1 MGIQL
6 TARRQSIMALQA
18 LLVTAL
24 ASSCIA
30 APTAPVYA
38 PAPAYAPV
46 EPTYPDEAPVYQYTY
61 AVKDDYSF
69 SNFNAHEERDGYNTA
84 GAYQVALPDGRTQ
97 TVTYTAT
104 KDGYIADV
112 KYDGEAKYPEYIPT
126 APVYKAA
133 PAPVVKAAP
142 VYHAAPVVKAA
153 PVYHAAPAYT
163 PAPAPAVYKSKIAA
177 PAAAPAE
184 PAVEAPVEA
193 AEPAEEPAA
202 APADAVELRGAE
214 EVAPVEEPA
223 APAAEEA
230 AEVEVADETSE

>member
-202 APADAVELRGAE
+202 APA
-214 EVAPVEEPA
+214 
-223 APAAEEA
+223 AEEA

>member
-1 MGIQL
+1 MG
-6 TARRQSIMALQA
+6 
-18 LLVTAL
+18 
-24 ASSCIA
+24 
-30 APTAPVYA
+30 
-38 PAPAYAPV
+38 
-46 EPTYPDEAPVYQYTY
+46 
-61 AVKDDYSF
+61 
-69 SNFNAHEERDGYNTA
+69 NFNAHEERDGYNTA

-153 PVYHAAPAYT
+153 PVYHAAPA
-163 PAPAPAVYKSKIAA
+163 
-177 PAAAPAE
+177 E

-202 APADAVELRGAE
+202 APADAVELRAAE
-214 EVAPVEEPA
+214 EAAPVEEPA

>member
-6 TARRQSIMALQA
+6 TARRPTIMELQA
-18 LLVTAL
+18 LLITAF
-24 ASSCIA
+24 ASSSIA
-30 APTAPVYA
+30 APSGVPAYAPAPVYA
-38 PAPAYAPV
+38 PV
-46 EPTYPDEAPVYQYTY
+46 EPAYPDEAPVYQYTY

-112 KYDGEAKYPEYIPT
+112 KYEGEAKYPEYIPS

-142 VYHAAPVVKAA
+142 VYHAAQL
-153 PVYHAAPAYT
+153 
-163 PAPAPAVYKSKIAA
+163 IAQ
-177 PAAAPAE
+177 PQ
-184 PAVEAPVEA
+184 
-193 AEPAEEPAA
+193 
-202 APADAVELRGAE
+202 LHQLS
-214 EVAPVEEPA
+214 
-223 APAAEEA
+223 
-230 AEVEVADETSE
+230 TSQRLLLP

>member
-142 VYHAAPVVKAA
+142 VYHAAP
-153 PVYHAAPAYT
+153 AYS
-163 PAPAPAVYKSKIAA
+163 PAPAPTVYKSKIAA

-193 AEPAEEPAA
+193 ADPAEEPAA
-202 APADAVELRGAE
+202 APADAVELRAAE

-230 AEVEVADETSE
+230 AEVEVADETS

>member
-69 SNFNAHEERDGYNTA
+69 VNFNANEERDGYNAA
-84 GAYQVALPDGRTQ
+84 GSYQVALPDGRTQ

-104 KDGYIADV
+104 KDGYVAEV
-112 KYDGEAKYPEYIPT
+112 SYQGEAQYPEYKPNSPA
-126 APVYKAA
+126 APVYA
-133 PAPVVKAAP
+133 PAPAP
-142 VYHAAPVVKAA
+142 VYHAAPVYA
-153 PVYHAAPAYT
+153 
-163 PAPAPAVYKSKIAA
+163 PAPAPVVYKPAAPVVKAAEEPATEAA

-184 PAVEAPVEA
+184 ESAAPKEAEATTAATEDIVDLRTDDEPAA
-193 AEPAEEPAA
+193 PAEEKADDVAAEEA
-202 APADAVELRGAE
+202 APADA
-214 EVAPVEEPA
+214 
-223 APAAEEA
+223 
-230 AEVEVADETSE
+230 

>member
-6 TARRQSIMALQA
+6 TARRPSIMAIQA

-112 KYDGEAKYPEYIPT
+112 TYEGEAKYPEYVPT

-153 PVYHAAPAYT
+153 PVYHAAPAYS

-184 PAVEAPVEA
+184 PVAAPA
-193 AEPAEEPAA
+193 DEPAEEPAA
-202 APADAVELRGAE
+202 APADAVELRVAE

-223 APAAEEA
+223 APVAEEA

>member
-112 KYDGEAKYPEYIPT
+112 KYDGEAKYPGYIPT
-126 APVYKAA
+126 APVD
-133 PAPVVKAAP
+133 KAAP

-153 PVYHAAPAYT
+153 PVYHAAPAYS
-163 PAPAPAVYKSKIAA
+163 PAPAAPAVYKSKIAA

-202 APADAVELRGAE
+202 AAADAVELRAAE

>member
-18 LLVTAL
+18 LITAF
-24 ASSCIA
+24 ASSSIA
-30 APTAPVYA
+30 APSGVPAYA

-112 KYDGEAKYPEYIPT
+112 KYDGEAKYPEHIPT

-153 PVYHAAPAYT
+153 PVYHAAPAYS
-163 PAPAPAVYKSKIAA
+163 PAPAAPAVYKSKIAA

-184 PAVEAPVEA
+184 PAVEA

-202 APADAVELRGAE
+202 APADAVELR
-214 EVAPVEEPA
+214 
-223 APAAEEA
+223 AAEE
-230 AEVEVADETSE
+230 

>member
-153 PVYHAAPAYT
+153 PVYHAAPA
-163 PAPAPAVYKSKIAA
+163 VYKSKIAA

-202 APADAVELRGAE
+202 APADAVELR
-214 EVAPVEEPA
+214 
-223 APAAEEA
+223 AAEEA
-230 AEVEVADETSE
+230 APVEEVEVADETSE

>member
-97 TVTYTAT
+97 TVTYTTT

-142 VYHAAPVVKAA
+142 VYHAAPAYS
-153 PVYHAAPAYT
+153 PAPA
-163 PAPAPAVYKSKIAA
+163 APAVYKSKIAA
-177 PAAAPAE
+177 PAAAPA
-184 PAVEAPVEA
+184 
-193 AEPAEEPAA
+193 
-202 APADAVELRGAE
+202 
-214 EVAPVEEPA
+214 
-223 APAAEEA
+223 
-230 AEVEVADETSE
+230 

>member
-6 TARRQSIMALQA
+6 TARRPTIMELQA
-18 LLVTAL
+18 LLITAF
-24 ASSCIA
+24 ASSSIA
-30 APTAPVYA
+30 APSGVPAYAPAPVYA
-38 PAPAYAPV
+38 PV
-46 EPTYPDEAPVYQYTY
+46 EPAYPDEAPVYQYTY

-112 KYDGEAKYPEYIPT
+112 TYEGEAKYPEYVPS
-126 APVYKAA
+126 APVYKA
-133 PAPVVKAAP
+133 APVVKAAP

-153 PVYHAAPAYT
+153 PVYHAAPAYS
-163 PAPAPAVYKSKIAA
+163 PAPAPAVYKSKIVANT
-177 PAAAPAE
+177 AAPAE
-184 PAVEAPVEA
+184 K
-193 AEPAEEPAA
+193 PAA
-202 APADAVELRGAE
+202 APADAVELRAA

-230 AEVEVADETSE
+230 